1 MAQWLRSL
9 AAPSEDPGF
18 QYPHSGSKLSVSPVT
33 KDLTLFSVLH
43 EHYMQAEHPY
53 SYNENKSSQVVMAA
67 HAFNPSI

>member
-43 EHYMQAEHPY
+43 EHYMHIMYRYTAGRTPILIQ
-53 SYNENKSSQVVMAA
+53 
-67 HAFNPSI
+67 